1 MKYGAARGTWAPMV
15 SEGTEAVKPTY
26 GEAML
31 FDALNEFDE
40 TLNFAEGSA
49 YGDNQEKIHISEF
62 ANGEGT
68 VKAVYI
74 PAELY
79 HAILGTQGDDTGG
92 AYRID
97 DNQPLGAYGFY
108 RTLMDSK
115 KNKYF
120 EVNFYPKVQGSVEG
134 SNSKSKEDGVTL
146 EYDAIKFRIF
156 ACNKGEYKI
165 DKRFTS
171 EAEAIS
177 YLDGLFAGT
186 SAWANDRKE
195 PETPGQ
201 GGGSGEE
208 NTGGDAE
215 GTGEGNTGQETEV
228 TA

>member
-15 SEGTEAVKPTY
+15 SEGTESVKPTY
-26 GEAML
+26 GEAMA

-40 TLNFAEGSA
+40 TLNFATGSA
-49 YGDNQEKIHISEF
+49 YGDNQEKIFISEF

-74 PAELY
+74 PAKLY
-79 HAILGTQGDDTGG
+79 HAILGTQGDDEGG

-134 SNSKSKEDGVTL
+134 S
-146 EYDAIKFRIF
+146 Y
-156 ACNKGEYKI
+156 
-165 DKRFTS
+165 
-171 EAEAIS
+171 
-177 YLDGLFAGT
+177 
-186 SAWANDRKE
+186 
-195 PETPGQ
+195 
-201 GGGSGEE
+201 
-208 NTGGDAE
+208 
-215 GTGEGNTGQETEV
+215 
-228 TA
+228 

>member
-15 SEGTEAVKPTY
+15 SEGTKSVKPTY
-26 GEAML
+26 GEAL
-31 FDALNEFDE
+31 AFDALNEFDE
-40 TLNFAEGSA
+40 TLNFATGSA
-49 YGDNQEKIHISEF
+49 YGDNQEKIFISEF

-74 PAELY
+74 PAELS
-79 HAILGTQGDDTGG
+79 HAILGTQGDGEGG

-97 DNQPLGAYGFY
+97 DNQTLGAYGFF

-115 KNKYF
+115 KNKFY

-165 DKRFTS
+165 DKRFAS
-171 EAEAIS
+171 EADAIA

-186 SAWANDRKE
+186 AAWPNDQKE
-195 PETPGQ
+195 PEAPGP
-201 GGGSGEE
+201 GEDSGEE
-208 NTGGDAE
+208 NKGEETGGE
-215 GTGEGNTGQETEV
+215 EKETEPEV
-228 TA
+228 VA

>member
-15 SEGTEAVKPTY
+15 SEGTESAKPTY
-26 GEAML
+26 GEAMA

-40 TLNFAEGSA
+40 TLNFASGSA
-49 YGDNQEKIHISEF
+49 YGDNQEKIFISEF

-74 PAELY
+74 PAELS
-79 HAILGTQGDDTGG
+79 HAILGTQGDDEGG

-97 DNQPLGAYGFY
+97 DNQMLGAYGFC

-120 EVNFYPKVQGSVEG
+120 EVNFYPKVQGSIEG

-165 DKRFTS
+165 DRRFTS
-171 EAEAIS
+171 EAAAID

-186 SAWANDRKE
+186 AAWPNDKA
-195 PETPGQ
+195 ETERPGQ
-201 GGGSGEE
+201 GGNPGEDA
-208 NTGGDAE
+208 GGEDKE
-215 GTGEGNTGQETEV
+215 PEV

>member
-1 MKYGAARGTWAPMV
+1 MV
-15 SEGTEAVKPTY
+15 SEGTETVKPTY
-26 GEAML
+26 GESRA
-31 FDALNEFDE
+31 FDGLNEFDE
-40 TLNFAEGSA
+40 ALNFATGSG
-49 YGDNQEKIHISEF
+49 YGDNKEKLFVSEF

-74 PAELY
+74 PAELF
-79 HAILGTQGDDTGG
+79 HEILGTQGDDEGG
-92 AYRID
+92 AYRTD

-108 RTLMDSK
+108 RTLIDSK

-165 DKRFTS
+165 DKRFRS
-171 EAEAIS
+171 EADAIA
-177 YLDGLFAGT
+177 YLEGLFAGT
-186 SAWANDRKE
+186 AAWPNDKKE
-195 PETPGQ
+195 QETPEQEGNS
-201 GGGSGEE
+201 GGGSEAGGE
-208 NTGGDAE
+208 DK
-215 GTGEGNTGQETEV
+215 GQEPEV

>member
-1 MKYGAARGTWAPMV
+1 MKYGAARGRWAPMA
-15 SEGTEAVKPTY
+15 SEGTESVKPVY
-26 GEAML
+26 GEVME
-31 FDALNEFDE
+31 FDGLNEFDE
-40 TLNFAEGSA
+40 TLNFATGSA
-49 YGDNQEKIHISEF
+49 YGDNQEKIFISVF
-62 ANGEGT
+62 ANGYGT

-74 PAELY
+74 PAKLS
-79 HAILGTQGDDTGG
+79 HAILGTQGDDEGG

-97 DNQPLGAYGFY
+97 DNQTLGAYGFC

-165 DKRFTS
+165 DKRFAS
-171 EAEAIS
+171 EADAIA
-177 YLDGLFAGT
+177 YLNGLFEGT
-186 SAWANDRKE
+186 AEWPNDKK
-195 PETPGQ
+195 TPDSGQ
-201 GGGSGEE
+201 GGG
-208 NTGGDAE
+208 
-215 GTGEGNTGQETEV
+215 TGEDGGEDKEQEPEV

>member
-1 MKYGAARGTWAPMV
+1 MKYGAARGKWAPMV
-15 SEGTEAVKPTY
+15 SEGTEFAKPTY
-26 GEAML
+26 GEAMA
-31 FDALNEFDE
+31 FDGLNEFDE
-40 TLNFAEGSA
+40 TLNFATGSA
-49 YGDNQEKIHISEF
+49 YGDNQEKIFISEF

-74 PAELY
+74 PAELS
-79 HAILGTQGDDTGG
+79 HAILGTQGDNEGG

-97 DNQPLGAYGFY
+97 DNQTLGAYGFC

-120 EVNFYPKVQGSVEG
+120 EVNFYPKVQGSIEG

-165 DKRFTS
+165 DKRFTK
-171 EAEAIS
+171 EDEAIT
-177 YLDGLFAGT
+177 YLEGLFAGT
-186 SAWANDRKE
+186 SEWPNDRKE
-195 PETPGQ
+195 GPEEPGS
-201 GGGSGEE
+201 GGDSEGETGEE
-208 NTGGDAE
+208 NRE
-215 GTGEGNTGQETEV
+215 QEPEV

>member
-1 MKYGAARGTWAPMV
+1 MKYGAARGTWALMI
-15 SEGTEAVKPTY
+15 SEGTKSVKPAY
-26 GEAML
+26 GEAME
-31 FDALNEFDE
+31 FDGLNEFDE
-40 TLNFAEGSA
+40 TLNFATGSG
-49 YGDNQEKIHISEF
+49 YGDNQEKIFISEF

-74 PAELY
+74 PAKLS
-79 HAILGTQGDDTGG
+79 HAILGTQGDDEGG

-134 SNSKSKEDGVTL
+134 SNSKTKEDGVTL

-156 ACNKGEYKI
+156 ACNKGEYKV
-165 DKRFTS
+165 DKRFAS
-171 EAEAIS
+171 EAEAIA
-177 YLDGLFAGT
+177 YLNGLFEGT
-186 SAWANDRKE
+186 VKWPNDEQE
-195 PETPGQ
+195 PEIP
-201 GGGSGEE
+201 GSGEDSGEDAGGE
-208 NTGGDAE
+208 NKK
-215 GTGEGNTGQETEV
+215 TEV